1 MKYEVQSMFSIA
13 GEVAVI
19 TGASRGVGKE
29 VAFAMASLGVKV
41 ALLSVSATNLYETVS
56 EFRKNG
62 FDVLGVP
69 TDTTNK
75 GSVREMAKQ
84 VAEHFGKIDIL
95 VNFAGVRHLA
105 EAVTF
110 GESKWDWI
118 MDINLKGTFLTCQ
131 AVGEY
136 MVQQKKGR
144 IVNISSVYGVLG
156 RAKDMAYAPSNAA
169 VNQLTRSLAV
179 EWAKYNVNVN
189 AVASTPMGKGF
200 NEQLRRD
207 EKLYNQIVSRIPK
220 GRFCEPQW
228 LIGPIVFLCS
238 PCSEFIT
245 GHVLYVDGGRT
256 IS

>member
-1 MKYEVQSMFSIA
+1 MKYEVNSMFSIA
-13 GEVAVI
+13 GEVAII

-29 VAFAMASLGVKV
+29 VALAMASLGAKV

-56 EFRKNG
+56 EFKKKG

-75 GSVREMAKQ
+75 GNVRAMAKQ

-95 VNFAGVRHLA
+95 VNFAGVRHLE

-110 GESKWDWI
+110 AESKWNWV

-136 MVQQKKGR
+136 MIQQKKGR

-169 VNQLTRSLAV
+169 VDQLSRSLAV
-179 EWAKYNVNVN
+179 EWAKYNINVN
-189 AVASTPMGKGF
+189 AVAPDPMAKGF
-200 NEQLRRD
+200 NELIRKD
-207 EKLYNQIVSRIPK
+207 AKLYNKLVSRIPK
-220 GRFCEPQW
+220 GRFCEPHW

-245 GHVLYVDGGRT
+245 GQVLYVDGGRT